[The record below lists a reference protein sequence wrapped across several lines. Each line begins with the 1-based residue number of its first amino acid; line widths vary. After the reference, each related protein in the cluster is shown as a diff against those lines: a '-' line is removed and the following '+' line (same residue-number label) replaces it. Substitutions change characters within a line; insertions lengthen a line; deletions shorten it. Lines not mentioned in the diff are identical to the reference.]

1 MLKPPTTLSGQVD
14 GQEITAA
21 PVLIPKNRPPPPRR
35 NSPPRNRPGRWG
47 MGGGGRS
54 PPRYISKKSLFR
66 LFLFDVFISTDSAG
80 ALPHVDALLHEETEI
95 GDHLRLPVPGLVHLI
110 AVQVATTAVTVAVH
124 LLLRA
129 E

>member
-1 MLKPPTTLSGQVD
+1 M
-14 GQEITAA
+14 
-21 PVLIPKNRPPPPRR
+21 
-35 NSPPRNRPGRWG
+35 
-47 MGGGGRS
+47 
-54 PPRYISKKSLFR
+54 
-66 LFLFDVFISTDSAG
+66 FISTDSAG

-95 GDHLRLPVPGLVHLI
+95 GDHLRLPVPGLVRLI